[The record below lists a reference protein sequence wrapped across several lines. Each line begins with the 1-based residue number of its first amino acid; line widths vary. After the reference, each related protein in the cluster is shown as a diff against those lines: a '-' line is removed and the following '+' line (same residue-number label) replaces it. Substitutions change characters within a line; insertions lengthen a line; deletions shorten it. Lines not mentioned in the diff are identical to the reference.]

1 MHNIINQRGNSGKA
15 DPASKKRRDRHL
27 IGGIQDSWHHAAS
40 LERLSCQ
47 RETGIAA
54 VINGKKIKPP
64 KRHKIEWFRVPDQPV
79 RPFKRIGNRRFHIG
93 CPHLPDDRPITEIDK
108 PMDRHLRMDQ
118 HLDRVTLKT
127 EQPGRLDHLK
137 PLVHHRRAVDRNLLP
152 HAPIRMFDRLRR
164 GDCWKIG
171 QRHGAKRSA
180 RRGQTYMADFLQ
192 SVTCW
197 HSKLGMVRLP
207 SGPALKN
214 GVMLTVEWQN
224 PRTVFA
230 GGLHHDTAC

>member
-1 MHNIINQRGNSGKA
+1 
-15 DPASKKRRDRHL
+15 
-27 IGGIQDSWHHAAS
+27 
-40 LERLSCQ
+40 
-47 RETGIAA
+47 
-54 VINGKKIKPP
+54 
-64 KRHKIEWFRVPDQPV
+64 
-79 RPFKRIGNRRFHIG
+79 
-93 CPHLPDDRPITEIDK
+93 
-108 PMDRHLRMDQ
+108 MDRHLRMDQ

-127 EQPGRLDHLK
+127 EQPGCLDHLK

-164 GDCWKIG
+164 SDCWKIG

-207 SGPALKN
+207 PGPALKN
-214 GVMLTVEWQN
+214 GVMFTVEWQN
-224 PRTVFA
+224 SRTVFA
-230 GGLHHDTAC
+230 GGLHHDTACRYQRFLIGERQRLARFDRRHHRAKTSKAGDPGNHDINRNARQRVTVALSADKLNP